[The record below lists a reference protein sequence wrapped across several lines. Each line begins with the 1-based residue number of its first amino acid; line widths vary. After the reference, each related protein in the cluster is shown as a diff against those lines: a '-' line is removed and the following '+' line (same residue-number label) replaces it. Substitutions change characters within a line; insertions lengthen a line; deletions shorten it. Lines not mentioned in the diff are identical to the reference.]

1 MKAATT
7 KEKQSGNCR
16 TRGDVRVCAAAA
28 GLPGPCATAEQLH
41 AQSRNVRDYTE
52 KAFFLKK
59 SVEAQNASMLQN
71 NVMSPVDLYLN
82 RTPTR
87 RWHPLSLS
95 VSRPE
100 LGDTAAAPCIHHD
113 EVMHETQW
121 VALVLVRR
129 LSASRLHNRGL
140 TEHVVCVAQ
149 RKAFTPQFC
158 PEREK

>member
-1 MKAATT
+1 
-7 KEKQSGNCR
+7 
-16 TRGDVRVCAAAA
+16 
-28 GLPGPCATAEQLH
+28 
-41 AQSRNVRDYTE
+41 
-52 KAFFLKK
+52 
-59 SVEAQNASMLQN
+59 
-71 NVMSPVDLYLN
+71 MSPVDLYLN

-113 EVMHETQW
+113 EVMHGTQW

-129 LSASRLHNRGL
+129 LSAARLHNRL
-140 TEHVVCVAQ
+140 DRTTCVAR